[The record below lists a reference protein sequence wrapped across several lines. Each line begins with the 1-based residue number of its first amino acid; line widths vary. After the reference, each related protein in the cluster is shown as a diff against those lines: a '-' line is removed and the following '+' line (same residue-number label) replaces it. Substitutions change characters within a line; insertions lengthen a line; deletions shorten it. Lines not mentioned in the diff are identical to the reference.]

1 MLSNSSTNKIEKEFE
16 NLRKEL
22 LDLTLRNQLLN
33 FKSRAKTIKIN
44 NQTPINVFQT
54 LVLQENKMYFVA
66 NKKDKKEEKSSVW
79 DHIPFDFSKFSE
91 GDKKL
96 ETDLT
101 PNELQKRLYY
111 INNQAK
117 TMLQEQGYNIL
128 YLAVGFL
135 EWIDKSKPKQIN
147 KAPLVLIPVSM
158 ERKKVGESFNLE
170 WTGEDIQTNISLKAK
185 LLEAGIELPD
195 FEFKK
200 YGEVV
205 DHYIEHVKHA
215 VHKMEDWKV
224 NHNIALGFF
233 SFTKFVMY
241 NDLNPDSWA
250 DNVDLTKNELIQ
262 AIFNPAKNDVEA
274 FNEEDIDS
282 QLDYQSMYQVL
293 DADSSQIAAI
303 QDVKSGR
310 NLVVEGP
317 PGTGKSQTIVNLI
330 AELLAEGKSVLFVSE
345 KMAAL
350 DVVKDRLTNVG
361 LGKFVLELHSHKTR
375 RKKFLKDLQK
385 ATTVRAV
392 DTLNIDQTIRKLETL
407 KRQLDDYASVIH
419 RPVFAVNLSAFQLYG
434 MKESADDH
442 FARKQSI
449 IPLVRFNSPE
459 SISLKD
465 LDDIILSLESV
476 AELYQTISK
485 ENPWSKCAP
494 KSLLP
499 ADLREI
505 EMLINDT
512 LKSLDAFL
520 IERGRVYDI
529 YGIKKPDTLNE
540 FKKSLSAFD
549 IIKTQNSE
557 LIDAQILKSGAWD
570 NNNDDPYRLIQELAK
585 YQKVSPI
592 LNKFNPNIYNVNID
606 ALIYELNE
614 LSHKKFRFFKSN
626 QHLELV
632 ERYYNYP
639 VQDDINTIIN
649 DLNAAKMAIRLKKNL
664 EANEALA
671 KKYYGGYWHLN
682 ADINDLKAIAQWMT
696 QFTSLT
702 NEGIFS
708 QNTVDIL
715 SKDLF
720 EINPERDLVDY
731 IDAGNE
737 FSDDLDKLKSKLN
750 PRSKL
755 IFKKGANDVSFEEW
769 QSQLYNWRGQLSSL
783 HLWSQ
788 YLNTKNSLKG
798 TTAELFVDS
807 IEKRN
812 IKKDDIKALVEG
824 NFADS
829 LLNIL
834 FVENHELATFIGE
847 LHENRIREFK
857 DLDKKILIL
866 NRKRI
871 FHKLNN
877 NIPQIFGATENPQ
890 AKVLA
895 GEFTR
900 KSGHLPVR
908 KLLEKAGGMIKQI
921 KPCFMMSPLSVAQ
934 YLDPTNE
941 ELQFDVVIFDEA
953 SQVKPEDA
961 LGAFMRGKTAVVMGD
976 TQQLPP
982 TSFFDQMA
990 SGEGE
995 EEEATSLDMESIL
1008 HLCKL
1013 SFPVKMLKWHYRSR
1027 HESLINV
1034 SNKEF
1039 YDNELL
1045 VYPSPSHNDSELGLK
1060 FHYNPDTAY
1069 ERGSSSANPKEAED
1083 VVEAIFEHFDNYGE
1097 TKSLGV
1103 GTFSVAQKNAIL
1115 EKLEEKR
1122 RERPELEPLF
1132 SENKDERF
1140 FVKNLETIQ
1149 GDERDVILISV
1160 GYGFD
1165 NERKMS
1171 LNFGPLNQDGGE
1183 RRLNVLITRARQKC
1197 VVFSNFKASSMKL
1210 TANPPHGVRALRE
1223 FLEYAE
1229 NLTIGAHSAEEHTQA
1244 PFEDAIASFLEE
1256 NGYIVDK
1263 QIGCAGFRVD
1273 LAIVDEE
1280 NPGKYILGITTDG
1293 KMYASSKVAR
1303 DRDRLREQ
1311 VLEGLGW
1318 KLYHLWSTD
1327 WYRNRDLG
1335 RKKLLEF
1342 IEKSIKETRE
1352 EQRIAREKEEKRRIE
1367 AQKRAEELRKKHEKE
1382 LEEQRKK
1389 EEEAKKASLGEN
1401 VEVISPDGLDFDD
1414 DIIFV
1419 SKDSD
1424 DGFDIDDDIEFVE
1437 EKSPSEFVEAK
1448 DDETVKNVDVS
1459 APSEFVTIDEESSAF
1474 DDFIFHDDSKD
1485 LNSDD
1490 DSNSSDLKND
1500 VEDKNSDD
1508 IPSSGDSDDV
1518 ALDDIGIVSSGD
1530 GDDVNL
1536 EEDDL
1541 GSDKKDIVTS
1551 AESDD
1556 VNLEEDDLSSDDIKD
1571 IEESEDDIALEDGD
1585 IDDIINKNLDDT
1597 FDKISSSMDDEKDQ
1611 KDSDDEL
1618 DFEEFID
1625 EFNKDENDDELEKG
1639 SDTHLDEGE
1648 EDEDTYASD
1657 KDSSEDAQYEYEE
1670 IEEEIQE
1677 ESEEE
1682 VDEDSDSLKVKFGS
1696 SLSESGILSSI
1707 KSKFSLFKDDSS
1719 DDDSEQI
1726 SDDIKDKLEEDDDF
1740 IYVDHSDDD
1749 LTDESDSLGE
1759 DSKSDVEEDIKS
1771 DFIDVEEDIKSDFI
1785 DVEDDL
1791 SDESDSSDEDESDV
1805 NDIVDDD
1812 VESGSVKEDIVEEEP
1827 LKEDIIEPE
1836 PIEEVKPKSNVNFK
1850 KSADAFDFDD
1860 EEIIGDDDVDLDDDS
1875 NIKSVDDSN
1884 NKSEINNDEN
1894 IDVNP
1899 VEEDKVD
1906 LGSDDDYIYVD
1917 HSNDEKSTI
1926 GVNADLNGDINADS
1940 GDDSAHEKVDVDPVG
1955 EDKVDLGSDG
1965 DYIYVDHSN
1974 DEKSTMDDVNAD
1986 LNEDINADSGDDSA
2000 HEKVDVDPVGED
2012 KVDLGSDDDY
2022 IYVDHSN
2029 DEESTIEYSDDE
2041 NEPPV
2046 VEVNPLKNILFG
2058 DRKPKNPDG
2067 LSESKISDAIR
2078 GTSRL
2083 NLTKEEVKTVHGEVI
2098 DEDIGDFKPAPK
2110 DDDVVEVEIISGD
2123 FKNINKNDVFEKEIN
2138 HDINPADED
2147 NVNKV
2152 VFKKNVGGVS
2162 DMETNRNIK
2171 DKDFNRIIDE
2181 AFDNHP
2187 DGSLGDEDISNLAS
2201 ALVSKAFDDVISDAF
2216 NENGGEY
2223 TQNNFDNYENNR
2235 EDINNYE
2242 GREKNTQKDIPSATP
2257 DGVTYYKGIDDVT
2270 SPLRKNNLYYDG
2282 DKNKNKSV
2290 KDSIKSGI
2298 RDIKYIRKSLNEI
2311 ENPTQVGYVSVVD
2324 RTAEYDENDYL
2335 TPEPV
2340 YEEEYVPQDEGLTFA
2355 EKEELRYKREL
2366 QMEKLKDEL
2375 ASDDDAIV
2383 TIHEE
2388 KRRENKKDQ
2397 ALEDIIQIADED
2409 YKEIEKERFKN
2420 NNTLKDFDDN
2430 KLPKRGNIEDEIV
2443 DYKFASD
2450 FGLNSQKDLF
2460 EQPIGNVSKSI
2471 NEIVNTE
2478 GPIHVKEVVKRVKDG
2493 CNIKR
2498 AGSKMKKQVLKAIK
2512 ESENSGDILR
2522 IGDFLYDASSNDVV
2536 IRRRVK
2542 PNIDLISDEE
2552 ISKNIE
2558 TILSHKQNMTMASL
2572 TREVS
2577 RNFGFK
2583 STSRKTSVR
2592 IKSVLDSM
2600 IADSTVKLDNDFV
2613 ELN

>member
-1 MLSNSSTNKIEKEFE
+1 MLSNPSTNKKIEKEFE

-33 FKSRAKTIKIN
+33 FKSRAKTININ

-91 GDKKL
+91 GNKKL
-96 ETDLT
+96 AADLT
-101 PNELQKRLYY
+101 PNELQRRLYY

-135 EWIDKSKPKQIN
+135 EWIDKSKPKQKN
-147 KAPLVLIPVSM
+147 LAPLVLIPVSM

-200 YGEVV
+200 YGEVI
-205 DHYIEHVKHA
+205 DHYIDKVKHA
-215 VHKMEDWKV
+215 TMKMEGWSV
-224 NHNIALGFF
+224 NYKIALGFF

-250 DNVDLTKNELIQ
+250 SNVDLTKNELIQ
-262 AIFNPAKNDVEA
+262 AIFNPAKNNVEA

-282 QLDYQSMYQVL
+282 QLDYQTMYQVL

-419 RPVFAVNLSAFQLYG
+419 RPAFAVNLSAFQLYG

-442 FARKQSI
+442 FARKQAMM
-449 IPLVRFNSPE
+449 PLVRFNYPE
-459 SISLKD
+459 NVTLKD
-465 LDDIILSLESV
+465 LDDTILALESV

-529 YGIKKPDTLNE
+529 YGIKMPDTLNE
-540 FKKSLSAFD
+540 FEKSLSAFD

-557 LIDAQILKSGAWD
+557 LIDGQILKSGAWD

-585 YQKVSPI
+585 YQKVAPI
-592 LNKFNPNIYNVNID
+592 LDKFNPNIYHANID
-606 ALIYELNE
+606 RLIYDLNE
-614 LSHKKFRFFKSN
+614 ASHKKFRFFKGN

-639 VQDDINTIIN
+639 VQDDVNTIID
-649 DLNAAKMAIRLKKNL
+649 DLNKAKIAIKLKKNL
-664 EANEALA
+664 EANEALG

-696 QFTSLT
+696 QFSALT
-702 NEGIFS
+702 REGIFS
-708 QNTVDIL
+708 QNTIDLL

-731 IDAGNE
+731 IDSGKR
-737 FSDDLDKLKSKLN
+737 FSDDLNKLKSKLN

-755 IFKKGANDVSFEEW
+755 IFKKGANDVPFEEW
-769 QSQLYNWRGQLSSL
+769 QTQLYNWRGQLSSL

-788 YLNTKNSLKG
+788 YLNTKNSLEG
-798 TTAELFVDS
+798 TIAELFVDS

-812 IKKDDIKALVEG
+812 VKKDDVKALVEG

-857 DLDKKILIL
+857 DLDKKILVL

-871 FHKLNN
+871 FHKLNS

-990 SGEGE
+990 SGESD

-1045 VYPSPSHNDSELGLK
+1045 VYPSPSHNDPDLGLK

-1069 ERGSSSANPKEAED
+1069 ERGSSSANPREAED
-1083 VVEAIFEHFDNYGE
+1083 VVEAIFDHFDRYGD

-1122 RERPELEPLF
+1122 RERPEFEPLL

-1229 NLTIGAHSAEEHTQA
+1229 NLTMGTHTQDEHTAA

-1256 NGYIVDK
+1256 NGYVVDK

-1367 AQKRAEELRKKHEKE
+1367 AEKRVEELRKQREKE
-1382 LEEQRKK
+1382 LEEQRQK
-1389 EEEAKKASLGEN
+1389 EAEAKAASLGEN

-1419 SKDSD
+1419 SKDSED
-1424 DGFDIDDDIEFVE
+1424 DFENEDDLEFVH
-1437 EKSPSEFVEAK
+1437 EKSPSEFVEVK
-1448 DDETVKNVDVS
+1448 DDEVKDDIEIES
-1459 APSEFVTIDEESSAF
+1459 PSEFVDIDGETSAY
-1474 DDFIFHDDSKD
+1474 DDFIFQDDDKD
-1485 LNSDD
+1485 LGSDDVDVKEDLGSSGSIDGEKDISFNSDD
-1490 DSNSSDLKND
+1490 EL
-1500 VEDKNSDD
+1500 V
-1508 IPSSGDSDDV
+1508 SDDV
-1518 ALDDIGIVSSGD
+1518 ADIDEDSGLSDTTDVTDDLDDSLNVKEEEIDQDAFVGFDEVIDELTDSDNHLNDD
-1530 GDDVNL
+1530 GD
-1536 EEDDL
+1536 ED
-1541 GSDKKDIVTS
+1541 
-1551 AESDD
+1551 EY
-1556 VNLEEDDLSSDDIKD
+1556 E
-1571 IEESEDDIALEDGD
+1571 
-1585 IDDIINKNLDDT
+1585 
-1597 FDKISSSMDDEKDQ
+1597 
-1611 KDSDDEL
+1611 
-1618 DFEEFID
+1618 
-1625 EFNKDENDDELEKG
+1625 
-1639 SDTHLDEGE
+1639 DTH
-1648 EDEDTYASD
+1648 ASD
-1657 KDSSEDAQYEYEE
+1657 KDSSEDVQDTEQELEE
-1670 IEEEIQE
+1670 KLQEEDEEEI
-1677 ESEEE
+1677 
-1682 VDEDSDSLKVKFGS
+1682 DEDSLSSKVKFASSISKGVGGS
-1696 SLSESGILSSI
+1696 ILSSI
-1707 KSKFSLFKDDSS
+1707 RNKFSRNH
-1719 DDDSEQI
+1719 DDDLDELDDEEV
-1726 SDDIKDKLEEDDDF
+1726 SDLIKEKLDDDEF
-1740 IYVDHSDDD
+1740 IYVDHSNDEEISETED
-1749 LTDESDSLGE
+1749 LTEDNDSFNAEDDTDTSTDSIEKDIVESDVD
-1759 DSKSDVEEDIKS
+1759 DSV
-1771 DFIDVEEDIKSDFI
+1771 
-1785 DVEDDL
+1785 VEDDL
-1791 SDESDSSDEDESDV
+1791 DSVEDVVVEPVSVESDVDDSVEDDVVEPEPVEKEYKPKNKVNFNKSAGGIDLEDISQVNEKDDSALDLEDDIEENFEVKSDKEFNDTVSDDKIDLGVNDDSSDDV
-1805 NDIVDDD
+1805 
-1812 VESGSVKEDIVEEEP
+1812 K
-1827 LKEDIIEPE
+1827 
-1836 PIEEVKPKSNVNFK
+1836 
-1850 KSADAFDFDD
+1850 
-1860 EEIIGDDDVDLDDDS
+1860 VDLGSDDDS
-1875 NIKSVDDSN
+1875 SDD
-1884 NKSEINNDEN
+1884 
-1894 IDVNP
+1894 V
-1899 VEEDKVD
+1899 KVD

-1917 HSNDEKSTI
+1917 HSNDEESIIDYSEDKS
-1926 GVNADLNGDINADS
+1926 DS
-1940 GDDSAHEKVDVDPVG
+1940 DVDDVSSDDDS
-1955 EDKVDLGSDG
+1955 S
-1965 DYIYVDHSN
+1965 
-1974 DEKSTMDDVNAD
+1974 DDV
-1986 LNEDINADSGDDSA
+1986 
-2000 HEKVDVDPVGED
+2000 

-2029 DEESTIEYSDDE
+2029 DEESTIDYSDDE

-2058 DRKPKNPDG
+2058 DRKPKNSNG
-2067 LSESKISDAIR
+2067 LSESKISNAIR
-2078 GTSRL
+2078 GSSRL
-2083 NLTKEEVKTVHGEVI
+2083 NLTKEEVETVHGEII
-2098 DEDIGDFKPAPK
+2098 DEDIDDYKPAPS
-2110 DDDVVEVEIISGD
+2110 DDDVVEVEILSGD
-2123 FKNINKNDVFEKEIN
+2123 IKNVEPDNEDISNND
-2138 HDINPADED
+2138 DL
-2147 NVNKV
+2147 KV
-2152 VFKKNVGGVS
+2152 VFKRNVGGVS
-2162 DMETNRNIK
+2162 GMTRNESVK
-2171 DKDFNRIIDE
+2171 EKEFNRIIDE
-2181 AFDNHP
+2181 AFENNP
-2187 DGSLGDEDISNLAS
+2187 EGSLGDEDISNLAS
-2201 ALVSKAFDDVISDAF
+2201 VLVNKAFDDVISDTL
-2216 NENGGEY
+2216 NKNDDE
-2223 TQNNFDNYENNR
+2223 
-2235 EDINNYE
+2235 
-2242 GREKNTQKDIPSATP
+2242 NTQKFEANDNNNQPTIEDNDIDVNDSQNVNNISTSP
-2257 DGVTYYKGIDDVT
+2257 DGITYYKGINDVN
-2270 SPLRKNNLYYDG
+2270 SPLRKNNLYYDE
-2282 DKNKNKSV
+2282 DKHKNKSV

-2298 RDIKYIRKSLNEI
+2298 RDIKYIHKSLNEI
-2311 ENPTQVGYVSVVD
+2311 ENPTPVGYVSVVD
-2324 RTAEYDENDYL
+2324 RTEEYDENDYL
-2335 TPEPV
+2335 TPIQD
-2340 YEEEYVPQDEGLTFA
+2340 YEGEEYVPQDEGLTFA
-2355 EKEELRYKREL
+2355 EEEELRYEREL
-2366 QMEKLKDEL
+2366 QMEKLKQEL
-2375 ASDDDAIV
+2375 TNDDDTIV
-2383 TIHEE
+2383 TIHEQE
-2388 KRRENKKDQ
+2388 RRENRKDQ

-2409 YKEIEKERFKN
+2409 YKEIEKERFKS
-2420 NNTLKDFDDN
+2420 NNTLKAFDDN
-2430 KLPKRGNIEDEIV
+2430 KLPKRGKIEDEIV
-2443 DYKFASD
+2443 NYKFAND
-2450 FGLNSQKDLF
+2450 FGLNSQDDLF
-2460 EQPIGNVSKSI
+2460 SQPIDNVSNSI
-2471 NEIVNTE
+2471 NKIVNVE
-2478 GPIHVKEVVKRVKDG
+2478 GPIHVNEVIKRVKDS
-2493 CNIKR
+2493 CHIKR
-2498 AGSKMKKQVLKAIK
+2498 AGSKMKKQVLRGIK
-2512 ESENSGDILR
+2512 ESENSGNIIR

-2536 IRRRVK
+2536 IRRREK
-2542 PNIDLISDEE
+2542 PKIELISDEE
-2552 ISKNIE
+2552 IAKNIE
-2558 TILSHKQNMTMASL
+2558 TILSHKQSVTTASL
-2572 TREVS
+2572 TREVA

-2583 STSRKTSVR
+2583 STSRKTSSK

-2600 IADSTVKLDNDFV
+2600 IADSTVKLDKDIV